1 MKSRA
6 CVVLISLALALPS
19 APVIAGEIEGIGS
32 DMGYRLFGEAKKNRP
47 VLLQNSRPHPVEYFD
62 TGRGRFVEIPAY
74 SEAEVACRGKSR
86 KLNVRYRDA
95 FRETNPF
102 QLQVECGREVQFIAP
117 QQVAPPRPVE
127 LAPPA
132 ARPAIAP
139 DIVVDPA
146 TPVVPGVTVTPA
158 EAAGGQ

>member
-1 MKSRA
+1 MRA
-6 CVVLISLALALPS
+6 LRLLPLFACLCA
-19 APVIAGEIEGIGS
+19 APVLAAEIEGIGR
-32 DMGYRLFGEAKKNRP
+32 DMGYRIFGDAKKNRP

-74 SEAEVACRGKSR
+74 GEAEVACRGKSR
-86 KLNVRYRDA
+86 KINVRYRDA

-102 QLQVECGREVQFIAP
+102 QVQVECGREVQFIAP

-127 LAPPA
+127 LAPA
-132 ARPAIAP
+132 VAEPAIAP

-146 TPVVPGVTVTPA
+146 TPVVPGVEVTPA
-158 EAAGGQ
+158 SAEDAGGQ